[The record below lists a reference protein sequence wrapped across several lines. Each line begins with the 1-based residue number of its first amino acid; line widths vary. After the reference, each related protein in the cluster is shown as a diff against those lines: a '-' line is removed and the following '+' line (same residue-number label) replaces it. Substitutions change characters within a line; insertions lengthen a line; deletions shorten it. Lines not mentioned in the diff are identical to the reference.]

1 MARYQAAHGRK
12 ERGRGSSNR
21 WVGKVVLL
29 FLAAAALCGALW
41 AVKTFVLDG
50 GLPGGGKPEQPVS
63 SAQPTPKPAAAE
75 PTAQP
80 TPVPTPTPT
89 PAPTPPPI
97 PDDGSEGYLSS
108 GLYIWNNKCFELFY
122 GGTESAQAYAQ
133 AVSGYAG
140 YFGEGVTVYDMVVP
154 NHSEFG
160 LPERIRD
167 DMGCTSQ
174 RENTRDVYSA
184 LTGGVKPV
192 DIYDNL
198 NLHNNEYLYFNT
210 DTHWAPLGAYY
221 AYETFCQAAGVE
233 ARPLERME
241 KTTVEGFTGYLAW
254 ATEESCLYENP
265 DHIDLYEPGCDYSAS
280 VSYDGW
286 EFAELDSMF
295 SDDESMGY
303 SMIIYGDTPLFRI
316 VNHDSASGRKL
327 ALIKDSYG
335 NALAPFLSASFD
347 EVHVVDFRSFPRNL
361 PAYCEEH
368 GITDVLF
375 FNNVMSANTYE
386 QIETMNSLFQ

>member
-133 AVSGYAG
+133 AISGYAG
-140 YFGEGVTVYDMVVP
+140 YFEEGVTVYDMVVP

-221 AYETFCQAAGVE
+221 AYETFCQTAGVE

-241 KTTVEGFTGYLAW
+241 KTTVENFTGYLAW
-254 ATEESCLYENP
+254 ATEESCQ
-265 DHIDLYEPGCDYSAS
+265 I
-280 VSYDGW
+280 
-286 EFAELDSMF
+286 
-295 SDDESMGY
+295 
-303 SMIIYGDTPLFRI
+303 
-316 VNHDSASGRKL
+316 GR
-327 ALIKDSYG
+327 A
-335 NALAPFLSASFD
+335 
-347 EVHVVDFRSFPRNL
+347 HV
-361 PAYCEEH
+361 
-368 GITDVLF
+368 
-375 FNNVMSANTYE
+375 
-386 QIETMNSLFQ
+386 